1 MKRKS
6 NMNVENISVVVVLP
20 KREINRYLYIYN
32 THTILNI
39 YIYKHMYFF
48 KIRANLYLPYVI
60 L

>member
-39 YIYKHMYFF
+39 YIYTNICTFSKSELTYIYHM
-48 KIRANLYLPYVI
+48 
-60 L
+60 